1 MFISLLLAV
10 GFIVAPAVSARPYL
24 NCEDFEWIVEGLDK
38 SEIVSEV
45 EREEIRYEL
54 IAATDP
60 ACFEDED

>member
-24 NCEDFEWIVEGLDK
+24 NCEEFSWIVEGLDK
-38 SEIVSEV
+38 NEIVSEA
-45 EREEIRYEL
+45 ERAEIRFEL
-54 IAATDP
+54 IEATDP